1 MECIVYTCAGLTHR
15 GLGMRVKSTPSAGE
29 AIDAIP
35 ETDLAD
41 VSVIRGRFRSDKVRR
56 LLCESLGEQ
65 EFARLVEAR
74 VDERMVFG
82 INPYYLALAIGGG
95 LHDRTGTA
103 VLPNMPP
110 SPALLALVMP
120 MAEEA
125 ADLAG
130 ELDPSSQNLFS
141 PNPLKGKIVHKYDEI
156 VLGHT
161 ALACSAHC
169 RYCYRLDLFS
179 GSTGKGV
186 VTPQQLRD
194 YIVEYNRAFEPE
206 TFSNCEAASGRY
218 PITEVL
224 LSGGDPMVHNNRHLY
239 KYLAAAA
246 EAGVDIIRIGT
257 KEIVFR
263 PGRFDA
269 NFIEM
274 LLTFHAN
281 YPKTHVCFMM
291 HFTHP
296 DEFLERDRNGKYL
309 SDGTLGGP
317 FKWLTA
323 VENPLDAL
331 GQLHFVS
338 VQNQTAMIRRVND
351 DPRALHILHK
361 ELSRKGVKPHYTFQC
376 REIEG
381 HRFFAIPVETAWRI
395 HNASQRGLTALGR
408 SRFAL
413 STEWGK
419 LEVVSVIGEDSEGT
433 MPESLNDRR
442 PDICSYFGSG
452 LIVFKIHRSP
462 GVGDTQGELIIAK
475 SNPGALWISDYE
487 DRIVYDG
494 RHRETRQ
501 LLGPADVAA

>member
-1 MECIVYTCAGLTHR
+1 MSLSRNAWTLDSQCELASSSRRRRPGTPNGSRDGRSRSPVASPRALCSMVSIIAVGNLCAMECIVYTCAGLTHR

-103 VLPNMPP
+103 VLPDMPP

-206 TFSNCEAASGRY
+206 
-218 PITEVL
+218 
-224 LSGGDPMVHNNRHLY
+224 
-239 KYLAAAA
+239 
-246 EAGVDIIRIGT
+246 
-257 KEIVFR
+257 
-263 PGRFDA
+263 
-269 NFIEM
+269 
-274 LLTFHAN
+274 
-281 YPKTHVCFMM
+281 
-291 HFTHP
+291 
-296 DEFLERDRNGKYL
+296 
-309 SDGTLGGP
+309 
-317 FKWLTA
+317 
-323 VENPLDAL
+323 
-331 GQLHFVS
+331 
-338 VQNQTAMIRRVND
+338 
-351 DPRALHILHK
+351 
-361 ELSRKGVKPHYTFQC
+361 
-376 REIEG
+376 
-381 HRFFAIPVETAWRI
+381 
-395 HNASQRGLTALGR
+395 
-408 SRFAL
+408 
-413 STEWGK
+413 
-419 LEVVSVIGEDSEGT
+419 
-433 MPESLNDRR
+433 
-442 PDICSYFGSG
+442 
-452 LIVFKIHRSP
+452 
-462 GVGDTQGELIIAK
+462 
-475 SNPGALWISDYE
+475 
-487 DRIVYDG
+487 
-494 RHRETRQ
+494 
-501 LLGPADVAA
+501 